1 MAFHPLQEK
10 GIPYEKQVK
19 NWDQLNVDPY
29 DKNEVR
35 PYTRTRIILMNGI
48 EVEAALFGH
57 QMARHTA
64 IYDLKQKLAQ
74 VRRIEQQ
81 QQKLINWLIPADE
94 SMLEVTLG
102 YEQVAVDLTAW
113 LARTEPDRNVKDAL
127 DFALIEDFD
136 HLYRYSNLMGL
147 MDGKDPAKV
156 VGELTEIFPGRPTVA
171 EHRHPFDSIRN
182 HYDKDRAEMITKLHV
197 QTIVAGEQQ
206 TMNFYMNVGDRPDLP
221 VGRGL
226 YLEIAQIE
234 EQHVSHYES
243 LADPRETWFERLL
256 LHEYNE
262 CYLYYSFVQ
271 EETDE
276 RIKKIWQNQLDCEID
291 HLHRAAE
298 LLQQYEGRDAESL
311 LPASGF
317 PELIHFQSNKDY
329 VRDIIASQIRLTAD
343 GNMYKPVDSLPDS
356 HRYFTWQGLVNVDGS
371 APSQRVVEQHIDR
384 HGQDYRLETEGPHP
398 LEEFRVREMVGA

>member
-1 MAFHPLQEK
+1 MAFNPLKEK
-10 GIPYEKQVK
+10 GIPYERQVK
-19 NWDQLNVDPY
+19 NWDELNVDSY
-29 DKNEVR
+29 DKNEVH
-35 PYTRTRIILMNGI
+35 PYTRTRVILMNGI
-48 EVEAALFGH
+48 EVEATLFGH
-57 QMARHTA
+57 QFARHADDYT
-64 IYDLKQKLAQ
+64 LRQKLAQ

-81 QQKLINWLIPADE
+81 QQKTINWLIPADE
-94 SMLEVTLG
+94 SVLEITLG

-113 LARTEPDRNVKDAL
+113 LARTEPDENVKNAL

-136 HLYRYSNLMGL
+136 HLYRYSNLMGVI
-147 MDGKDPAKV
+147 DGKDPAKV

-182 HYDKDRAEMITKLHV
+182 HYDKDKARMLTKLHV

-206 TMNFYMNVGDRPDLP
+206 TMNFYMNVGNRPEVS

-276 RIKKIWQNQLDCEID
+276 RIKSIWQNHLDAEIE
-291 HLHRAAE
+291 HLHMAAE

-311 LPASGF
+311 LPSSL
-317 PELIHFQSNKDY
+317 PELVKFQSNKEY
-329 VRDIIASQIRLTAD
+329 VRNIIASQIHLTAD
-343 GNMYKPVDSLPDS
+343 GNMYKPIDSLPDS
-356 HRYFTWQGLVNVDGS
+356 HRYFTWQRLVNVDGS
-371 APSQRVVEQHIDR
+371 APSQWVIEAHIDR
-384 HGQDYRLETEGPHP
+384 HGEDYRLETEGPHP
-398 LEEFRVREMVGA
+398 VEELRARETVTI